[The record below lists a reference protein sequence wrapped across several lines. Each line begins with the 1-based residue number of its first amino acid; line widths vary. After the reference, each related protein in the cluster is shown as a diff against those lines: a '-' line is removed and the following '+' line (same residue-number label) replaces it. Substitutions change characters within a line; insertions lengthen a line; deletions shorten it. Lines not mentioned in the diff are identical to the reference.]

1 MFKKS
6 GNIIVIVSLVL
17 LTALSA
23 AAQRNRVDAPNNFKS
38 GAVYVLTNQTENSI
52 AVFLRNNKDG
62 TLTPA
67 GTFPTGGAGN
77 PTAIPPDPPTDP
89 LASQGSL
96 VLSEQLLFAV
106 NAGSN
111 EISVLG
117 VGKSS
122 LSLLDKVA
130 SGGIR
135 PISLTVYENLLY
147 VLNEGGTPNITGF
160 TIGEDGTLTPLA
172 GSTRPLIGGPTADPA
187 QVGFSPD
194 GSLLVVTEKMGNR
207 LDTYPV
213 NANGLPD
220 APFDNPSNGITPF
233 GFAFTEDWYLIVSE
247 AFGGMPGQSKVS
259 SYDSAAGGLLDVISG
274 SVPNGQTA
282 SCWVVISNN
291 GKYAYVSNTGSGT
304 ISSYYINDNGTL
316 ELAEAVAGS
325 TGAGSA
331 PIDMALSNNSRFLYV
346 VDNGRQMIHA
356 FSTEKDGTLTP
367 IDAESGLPFGMQGIA
382 AK

>member
-6 GNIIVIVSLVL
+6 ERILFFVSIVL
-17 LTALSA
+17 LAFFSLS
-23 AAQRNRVDAPNNFKS
+23 AQRNPGSSYNLRAGGVF
-38 GAVYVLTNQTENSI
+38 VLTNQTENSV
-52 AVFLRNNKDG
+52 AAFHRNQKDG
-62 TLTPA
+62 TLISA
-67 GTFPTGGAGN
+67 GTFSTGGAGN
-77 PTAIPPDPPTDP
+77 PVAIPPDPPTDP

-96 VLSEQLLFAV
+96 VLHDQLLFAV

-117 VGKSS
+117 VNKSS
-122 LSLLDKVA
+122 LTLIDKIA
-130 SGGIR
+130 SGGVR

-160 TIGEDGTLTPLA
+160 TIEDDGTLTPLE
-172 GSTRPLIGGPTADPA
+172 GSTRPLVGGAMADPA

-194 GSLLVVTEKMGNR
+194 GSYLVVTEKMGNR
-207 LDTYPV
+207 LDTY
-213 NANGLPD
+213 AIDKGGLPG
-220 APFDNPSNGITPF
+220 APVANASNGMTPF
-233 GFAFTEDWYLIVSE
+233 GFAFNDDGYLIVSE

-259 SYDSAAGGLLDVISG
+259 SYEAASEGLLSVVSG

-282 SCWVVISNN
+282 SCWVVIANN
-291 GKYAYVSNTGSGT
+291 GNYAYVSNTGSGT
-304 ISSYYINDNGTL
+304 ISTYAIGDDGSL
-316 ELAEAVAGS
+316 ELVEAVAAS

-331 PIDMALSNNSRFLYV
+331 PIDMALSVNSRFLYV
-346 VDNGRQMIHA
+346 VDNGRQTVHA
-356 FSTEKDGTLTP
+356 FATEKDGTLTP